1 MRYLKIFED
10 FNNGNIL
17 LDVKDILLELEDIG
31 FVTKIKNQDYKGS
44 PNKIVITISKEK
56 DIIEDEG
63 DEIEPPLIVTEQSDF
78 NLSEIEDVVLRLRD
92 FLESSGFNLFY
103 SDYYTYRENYN
114 RNGYV
119 TIKKDNFIIPD
130 VTASEFRISFVKD
143 VGILLKQAKGKNLQQ
158 SK

>member
-103 SDYYTYRENYN
+103 SDYYCLKL
-114 RNGYV
+114 
-119 TIKKDNFIIPD
+119 I
-130 VTASEFRISFVKD
+130 VK
-143 VGILLKQAKGKNLQQ
+143 
-158 SK
+158 

>member
-17 LDVKDILLELEDIG
+17 LDVKDILLELEDNG
-31 FVTKIKNQDYKGS
+31 FHTDIKNQDYKGS
-44 PNKIVITISKEK
+44 MNKIVITISKEK

-78 NLSEIEDVVLRLRD
+78 NLSEIKDVVLRLRD

-103 SDYYTYRENYN
+103 CDYYTWGEF
-114 RNGYV
+114 GV